1 LNAAHRRQTGKIPN
15 LKPWMNEKTIGVLSV
30 TGIAVCLLAMAAGTS
45 HAAEKLLGV
54 IGFDLA
60 ASSHMIALEEV
71 DGHVS
76 LWAFSSDEAPTE
88 MVWREAGNGHGVAI
102 SSDGSLIASVGDDN
116 SIGIRKA
123 RERTDFRRI
132 KDAGAGALG
141 IAFAPG
147 DDLLVLTESDV
158 RFSVWGIENAGKISS
173 FSTEKH
179 EGGFKFSA
187 DGDSL
192 LIAAERRIL
201 SYNLRS
207 GAKKVLY
214 EGARRLGA
222 FDVSP
227 DGKTIALGVTNDVIL
242 VDMTSGETLRTLKG
256 HLLSVSALS
265 FSMYG
270 KRLASGSID
279 KTIRIWDLNTSNPGR
294 VLFGHYLTVSK
305 LFFAW
310 GGGKVVSSGA
320 DQTVRIW
327 DLERF
332 KLESVLGEPLS
343 MVGPRWKVEINAFR
357 IEREY
362 KESKFPYRSWS
373 CMDGFHFGMIDVK
386 VTNTLP
392 VDNGFF
398 SSNLFLLDSEGN
410 RYVCVGEESSDV
422 LDSIDQTREYLK
434 FNVHSGAAVSY
445 RFIFIIPD
453 ESRGLKFHFQ
463 NLPGKPLTAIEN
475 DESS

>member
-1 LNAAHRRQTGKIPN
+1 
-15 LKPWMNEKTIGVLSV
+15 MNEKTTGVLSV
-30 TGIAVCLLAMAAGTS
+30 TGIAVCLLALTAGTS
-45 HAAEKLLGV
+45 HASEKLLGV
-54 IGFDLA
+54 TGFDLA
-60 ASSHMIALEEV
+60 ASSHMVALEEV
-71 DGHVS
+71 DGHIS
-76 LWAFSSDEAPTE
+76 LWDFSSDEAPPE
-88 MVWREAGNGHGVAI
+88 MVWREAGSGRGVAI

-116 SIGIRKA
+116 SIGIRNA
-123 RERTDFRRI
+123 RDRTDFRRI
-132 KDAGAGALG
+132 KTAGAGARG
-141 IAFAPG
+141 ITFVPG

-158 RFSVWGIENAGKISS
+158 RFSVWGIGNTGKVSS

-179 EGGFKFSA
+179 EGRFKFSA

-192 LIAAERRIL
+192 LIASDRRIL

-207 GAKKVLY
+207 GGKKVLY
-214 EGARRLGA
+214 EGARRIGA

-242 VDMTSGETLRTLKG
+242 VDMTNGETVRTLKG

-265 FSMYG
+265 FSKYG
-270 KRLASGSID
+270 SRLASGSVD
-279 KTIRIWDLNTSNPGR
+279 KTIRIWDLNASNPGR
-294 VLFGHYLTVSK
+294 VLFGHYLTVGE

-310 GGGKVVSSGA
+310 GGGRIVSSGA

-327 DLERF
+327 DLEHF

-343 MVGPRWKVEINAFR
+343 MAGPRWNVEIKTFR
-357 IEREY
+357 IEKEY
-362 KESKFPYRSWS
+362 KESNFPYRSWS
-373 CMDGFHFGMIDVK
+373 CMDGFHFGMVDVK

-398 SSNLFLLDSEGN
+398 SSNLFLRDSEGK

-463 NLPGKPLTAIEN
+463 NLPGKSLTAIED
-475 DESS
+475 DESA